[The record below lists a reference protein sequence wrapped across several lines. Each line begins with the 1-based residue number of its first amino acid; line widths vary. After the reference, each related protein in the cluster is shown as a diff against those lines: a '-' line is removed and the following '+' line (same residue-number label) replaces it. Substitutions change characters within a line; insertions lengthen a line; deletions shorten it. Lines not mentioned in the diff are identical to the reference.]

1 MELFGMWLIIIK
13 SLRTTVYKRKK
24 EKVETLKLLSKV
36 LRFRS
41 SFCLRWLVS
50 LRSPRVFSNEFVII
64 SPSMGKKK
72 RTRRTEP
79 EPNQN
84 IWNRNRIE
92 ILKYPSCSYISILEI
107 IEPEPEPNV
116 PEYPKK
122 QVLAFWYKVQCH
134 QPHSNPNWKG
144 RVRTLLP
151 PDHIIFYILS
161 YIINIY
167 GISILKY
174 NKYL

>member
-1 MELFGMWLIIIK
+1 MILRNILESYKIMSIRDIKVWFLEILIARGRLFDIFVVVIYLSKQILKNILDMELFGMWLIIIK

-107 IEPEPEPNV
+107 IEPELEPNI
-116 PEYPKK
+116 PEYPK
-122 QVLAFWYKVQCH
+122 
-134 QPHSNPNWKG
+134 
-144 RVRTLLP
+144 
-151 PDHIIFYILS
+151 
-161 YIINIY
+161 
-167 GISILKY
+167 
-174 NKYL
+174 NKF